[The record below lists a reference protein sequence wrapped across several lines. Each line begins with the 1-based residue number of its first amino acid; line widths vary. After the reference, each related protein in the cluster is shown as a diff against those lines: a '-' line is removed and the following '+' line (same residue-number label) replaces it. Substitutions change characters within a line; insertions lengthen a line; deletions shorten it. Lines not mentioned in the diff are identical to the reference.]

1 MSNKVDEIREQMGKL
16 HKKYNPFTDF
26 NFENDLSI
34 EEYVYHL
41 GDWFKG
47 LLNQFK
53 SLEDTANEVNEQAAE
68 YAESAETALEEIQ
81 NIVENFEISIDDDL
95 SLSSTDPVQNKVITA
110 ALNNKQDILTAGTGI
125 SIVNNTISV
134 SYQNAEGV
142 YY

>member
-1 MSNKVDEIREQMGKL
+1 MGKL